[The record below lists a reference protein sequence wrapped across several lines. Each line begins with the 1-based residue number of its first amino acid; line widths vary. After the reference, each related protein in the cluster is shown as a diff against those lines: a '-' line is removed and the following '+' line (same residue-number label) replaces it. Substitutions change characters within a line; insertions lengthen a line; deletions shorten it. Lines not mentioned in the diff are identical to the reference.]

1 MVTIVKMIM
10 MVMMISS
17 NNVVDDDDRLTDW
30 QRLAQV
36 RRALHSGAVYV
47 QCFGNTHP
55 HTPTIH
61 NPHTTCILKL
71 CSCPHL
77 YSFVLICTH
86 LYSSVLLCPP
96 LSAFVLICTH
106 MSTVIRL
113 CPPLSFMKT
122 RSLLQKAICFL
133 SFLIVWLRSA
143 AKDNRKKGEKGG
155 WGLEDLGKRGRRRRE
170 VSVAWWMVIGT
181 TTLQLVPHCSGN
193 QFCSSFSQWW

>member
-1 MVTIVKMIM
+1 MELCIC
-10 MVMMISS
+10 
-17 NNVVDDDDRLTDW
+17 NA
-30 QRLAQV
+30 LAT
-36 RRALHSGAVYV
+36 LIH
-47 QCFGNTHP
+47 THP
-55 HTPTIH
+55 QSTIH
-61 NPHTTCILKL
+61 ILHAYL
-71 CSCPHL
+71 NCAP
-77 YSFVLICTH
+77 VLICTH

-155 WGLEDLGKRGRRRRE
+155 WGLEDLGKRGRRRRRGE